1 MDDIVKYYV
10 GNLFK
15 KIQGIGSASNTV
27 AFVTEIWQDHN
38 DRRYI
43 KYELYSDSPLVCYAG
58 QESSSP
64 IDLFETN
71 YQRIN

>member
-1 MDDIVKYYV
+1 MDELVNKYV
-10 GNLFK
+10 GSLFRK
-15 KIQGIGSASNTV
+15 SQGIGSSNNTV
-27 AFVTEIWQDHN
+27 AFVIEVWEDHN